1 MRPILALALA
11 PAALAACNSEPAPPT
26 VIVEHVVVNL
36 PAVPGRPGA
45 AYFRLRSNTDPA
57 KLLNVTSPLVQR
69 VELHESMAKDGMS
82 RMAPVEATS
91 FPGTGVLSFKP
102 GGKHAMLYGIDPS
115 VKAGGKIPITFT
127 FDPAP
132 AVTVEAKVEAAGDG
146 HDMAH

>member
-1 MRPILALALA
+1 MRPIIVLTLAS
-11 PAALAACNSEPAPPT
+11 AALTGCNSEPAPPT
-26 VIVEHVVVNL
+26 VTVEHVVVNL

-57 KLLNVTSPLVQR
+57 KLLSVTSPLVQR
-69 VELHESMAKDGMS
+69 VELHESMTKDGLS
-82 RMAPVEATS
+82 RMAQVEATS

-115 VKAGGKIPITFT
+115 VKAGGKLPITFT

-132 AVTVEAKVEAAGDG
+132 AVTVESRVEAAGAG
-146 HDMAH
+146 HDVAH

>member
-1 MRPILALALA
+1 MRPIIALALA
-11 PAALAACNSEPAPPT
+11 AAATAACNQEPGPPMVT
-26 VIVEHVVVNL
+26 IEHVVVNL

-45 AYFRLRSNTDPA
+45 AYFTLRSNTDPA

-69 VELHESMAKDGMS
+69 VELHESMTKDGMS

-115 VKAGGKIPITFT
+115 IKAGGKIPITFT

-132 AVTVEAKVEAAGDG
+132 AVTVEAQVEAAGAG
-146 HDMAH
+146 HDVSH